1 MSKDKEVKT
10 WCDWRIPGTPCQSG
24 LPRIRYYPPEYHE
37 IKGVDGALWLR
48 VELEQADTHAGVKPI

>member
-24 LPRIRYYPPEYHE
+24 LPRIRYYPPEYPE
-37 IKGVDGALWLR
+37 IKGADGELWLR
-48 VELEQADTHAGVKPI
+48 VKLE